1 MDGISP
7 QEKTRLSKLLS
18 EGIEQLQLK
27 ISTEKQQIMLSYL
40 DLLTRWNKAY
50 NLSGIKDPARMLVVH
65 LLDSL
70 SILPYVDGI
79 TVLDVGTGAGL
90 PGMPIAICEEQKK
103 LSLLDS
109 NGKKTRFLFQSCVQL
124 GIRNVEVIHE
134 RVEHYQNRER
144 FDIVLSRA
152 YSDLAKFIVQTRH
165 LLGEHSKLLA
175 MKGQFPQSEIEKI
188 PEDFKLLEVYVL
200 KIPGEKGARH
210 LLELK
215 KV

>member
-1 MDGISP
+1 
-7 QEKTRLSKLLS
+7 
-18 EGIEQLQLK
+18 
-27 ISTEKQQIMLSYL
+27 MLSYL

-165 LLGEHSKLLA
+165 LLGEQSKLLA